1 MFFKCVSPV
10 LYTPEVA
17 ATATG
22 KKELSTLNAVTR
34 LSAVVISAPRNW
46 GGVRSGLR
54 SEVQCLVRSNKLE
67 VNSDCRTYESTFWC
81 GFGNEFNA
89 RPSYVIEGKA
99 MIRNLFPRLITNW
112 LPCMDSNHDK
122 MIQNHFLFFHKLTFA
137 FNLF

>member
-1 MFFKCVSPV
+1 MRSRDYLQSLFQ
-10 LYTPEVA
+10 
-17 ATATG
+17 
-22 KKELSTLNAVTR
+22 R
-34 LSAVVISAPRNW
+34 LGI
-46 GGVRSGLR
+46 GGGRSGLR

-99 MIRNLFPRLITNW
+99 MIRNPFPRLIANW

-122 MIQNHFLFFHKLTFA
+122 MIQNHLCYRYTTRQYGERESTLCSSVG
-137 FNLF
+137 